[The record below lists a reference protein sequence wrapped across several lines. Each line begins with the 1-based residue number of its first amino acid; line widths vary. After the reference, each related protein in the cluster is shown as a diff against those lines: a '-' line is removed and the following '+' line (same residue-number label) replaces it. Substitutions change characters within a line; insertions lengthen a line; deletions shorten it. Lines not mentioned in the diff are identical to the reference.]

1 MNLLEL
7 CLTHPWQRSE
17 SVPEWMLGMYRRRT
31 ITFANGMSDSQ
42 TRVFWLQSA
51 GLTIDLRLPLVNHQ
65 KLVADAPEEVA
76 DYEAWYAHSVWAD
89 TELRWRAGI
98 SFQERNRWPE
108 AAHLQRVGNC
118 MMEFAPSGVYVEDW
132 RLQNK
137 GKAGALIGLELVSET
152 DLTTHTTRI
161 RKGALIIAGK
171 YAGMILDYPKIYPEM
186 IESRAPEG
194 IAKTRPE
201 ALLEFY
207 AAVGESDTSGGY
219 VVTHALHATDVGQPV
234 TSMEGFSLAEEVG
247 FIRQEL
253 TENGRKIERLYWV
266 DIMQPAFDF
275 DDTTP
280 VGAEAEAW
288 FHRENKTLSRYMKKQ
303 S

>member
-7 CLTHPWQRSE
+7 CRAHPWQRPE
-17 SVPEWMLGMYRRRT
+17 NVPAWMLGMYRRRT
-31 ITFANGMSDSQ
+31 IAFANGMSDSQ

-51 GLTIDLRLPLVNHQ
+51 GLTIDLRLPLVNQQ
-65 KLVADAPEEVA
+65 KLVADAPMDVA
-76 DYEAWYAHSVWAD
+76 DYEAWYAHSVWSD

-171 YAGMILDYPKIYPEM
+171 YAGMVLDYPEVIAQ
-186 IESRAPEG
+186 RAPEV
-194 IAKTRPE
+194 IAQTTPE
-201 ALLEFY
+201 KLLGFY
-207 AAVGESDTSGGY
+207 AVIGETDSSGGY
-219 VVTHALHATDVGQPV
+219 VVTHGLHATDVGNPV

-247 FIRQEL
+247 FIRQRL
-253 TENGRKIERLYWV
+253 TENGREIERLYWV
-266 DIMQPAFDF
+266 DVMQPLFDF

-303 S
+303 N

>member
-7 CLTHPWQRSE
+7 CRAHPWQRPE
-17 SVPEWMLGMYRRRT
+17 NVPAWMLGMYRRRT
-31 ITFANGMSDSQ
+31 IAFANGMSDSQ

-51 GLTIDLRLPLVNHQ
+51 GLTIDLRLPLVNQQ
-65 KLVADAPEEVA
+65 KLVADAPMDVA
-76 DYEAWYAHSVWAD
+76 DYEAWYAHSVWSD

-171 YAGMILDYPKIYPEM
+171 YAGMVLDYPEVIAQ
-186 IESRAPEG
+186 RAPEV
-194 IAKTRPE
+194 IAQTTPE
-201 ALLEFY
+201 KLLGFY
-207 AAVGESDTSGGY
+207 AVIGETDSSGGY
-219 VVTHALHATDVGQPV
+219 VVTHGLHATDVGNPV

-247 FIRQEL
+247 FIRQRL
-253 TENGRKIERLYWV
+253 TENGREIERLYWV
-266 DIMQPAFDF
+266 
-275 DDTTP
+275 
-280 VGAEAEAW
+280 
-288 FHRENKTLSRYMKKQ
+288 
-303 S
+303 